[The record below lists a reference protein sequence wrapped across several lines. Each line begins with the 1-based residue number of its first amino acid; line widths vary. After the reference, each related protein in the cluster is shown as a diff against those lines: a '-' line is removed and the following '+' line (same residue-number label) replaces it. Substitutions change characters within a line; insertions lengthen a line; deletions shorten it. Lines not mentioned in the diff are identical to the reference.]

1 MLIFP
6 FLTGK
11 RIFSSQITLA
21 IFVFLKTNCMKLLIA
36 PLFMIAIVSMLVSCG
51 GSSSTPATFCD
62 TTCLKDTL
70 KFAGNHQ
77 LEPFVYLSVKDCKPD
92 SIIWSYKGLGSN
104 RKTKFDY
111 TSTSVNKD
119 YIRCIFNDTSAAFIL
134 FNDCLTG
141 RGFQIKL
148 PFSKTENFSMRT
160 SGINSIDPKFSVS
173 ENLMAYTDRGN
184 IYIEEFTTGKKAMM
198 TFGEKLD
205 IDYDAI
211 HEHIDSVNVT
221 NSRIW
226 VKVKKGKEWAVLE
239 KNITLE

>member
-160 SGINSIDPKFSVS
+160 SGDRKSV
-173 ENLMAYTDRGN
+173 
-184 IYIEEFTTGKKAMM
+184 
-198 TFGEKLD
+198 
-205 IDYDAI
+205 
-211 HEHIDSVNVT
+211 V
-221 NSRIW
+221 
-226 VKVKKGKEWAVLE
+226 
-239 KNITLE
+239 